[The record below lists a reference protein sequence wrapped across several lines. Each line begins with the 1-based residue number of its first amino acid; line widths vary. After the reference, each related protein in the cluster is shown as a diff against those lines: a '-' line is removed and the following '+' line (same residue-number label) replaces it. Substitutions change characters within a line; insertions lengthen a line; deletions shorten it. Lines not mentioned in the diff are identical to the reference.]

1 MQAQKTAVS
10 IETPATTLSPVA
22 EKLIEAVAA
31 EIKGDVIA
39 RHKLN
44 NTSPS
49 FPYNHRTM
57 ANKDSKKQ
65 GPAEFLIV
73 GGRCF
78 YTKKSLLNFLRVDLE
93 RQAKLKSR

>member
-1 MQAQKTAVS
+1 MIMQAQKTAVS

-22 EKLIEAVAA
+22 EKLI
-31 EIKGDVIA
+31 DVIA